1 MAITSGK
8 KKYCDDKIPAT
19 HVAAVPA
26 ILVVVA
32 HPQSPPPTPTFTAAK
47 RSLKLVLYSIF
58 TKTRS
63 SNLLLRIKYKFY
75 FWLTTFEEKI

>member
-19 HVAAVPA
+19 HAAAVPA

-32 HPQSPPPTPTFTAAK
+32 HPQSPTPTPTFSAAK

-63 SNLLLRIKYKFY
+63 FNLLLRIKYNFLFLVNY
-75 FWLTTFEEKI
+75 F